1 MKHNKSFL
9 LAALSLL
16 SISSLAACS
25 AGNNE
30 DEPFEEPVYQ
40 VGDTVIQ
47 WTSEKDSKAVPLGIP
62 EGVNGKVEIDKSF
75 GNDDNQSLYFEVKG
89 SYVATN
95 EMEKPYINH
104 EHAKN
109 GDVISMYLYVPSDSN
124 IDTLQMELLHGNNNA
139 ITADSIKISESNT
152 QKWFRTVAIF
162 DTLDILTAIRLNF
175 KPIDSSKPV
184 QFYVDDLNITYGEE
198 TQKTGYE
205 FKDESLKEAFDGYL
219 TIGNIMSSNM
229 YNNTKMRQILKDN
242 FNSITAENEAK
253 PEAVLDQAA
262 CQELAKSDETAVAI
276 STSRFEKIYDWAEA
290 HHIPV
295 RHHTF
300 VWHQQTPGWF
310 FNKGYQNNGQQVTRE
325 VMVARLNNYLETMIE
340 TLDDRWPGLVY
351 ALDIVNE
358 AIEEVG
364 QQRRGN
370 WLNTVGEDYIY
381 QAFLA
386 ANKYKKDYQEL
397 YYNDYAFDQEEWG
410 GVERCQWA
418 VDELLKKAIDEK
430 LIDGIGIQ
438 SHIEKPEYADAVI
451 EDAKIICKA
460 GIKCQLT
467 ELDININSNSES
479 EFARQKD
486 LYKKVVKSVLEGNRD
501 GTMDVNAIIVWGVTD
516 DTSWHR
522 SNYPLMFDSNYAK
535 KPSYYGFME
544 AMEEFLRE

>member
-25 AGNNE
+25 AGSNE

-47 WTSEKDSKAVPLGIP
+47 WTSEKDSKVVPLGIP
-62 EGVNGKVEIDKSF
+62 EGVNGKAEIDKSF
-75 GNDDNQSLYFEVKG
+75 GNEDNQSLYFEVKG

-139 ITADSIKISESNT
+139 IAADSIKISENNT
-152 QKWFRTVAIF
+152 QKWFRTMAVF

-386 ANKYKKDYQEL
+386 ANKYKKDYQEV

-501 GTMDVNAIIVWGVTD
+501 GTMDVNAIIVWGITD

>member
-25 AGNNE
+25 AGSNE

-47 WTSEKDSKAVPLGIP
+47 WTSEKDSKVVPLGIP
-62 EGVNGKVEIDKSF
+62 EGVNGKAEIDKSF
-75 GNDDNQSLYFEVKG
+75 GNEDNQSLYFEVKG

-139 ITADSIKISESNT
+139 IAADSIKISENNT
-152 QKWFRTVAIF
+152 QKWFRTMAVF

-351 ALDIVNE
+351 AVDVANE
-358 AIEEVG
+358 AVQNG
-364 QQRRGN
+364 QVRKTDNNGAN
-370 WLNTVGEDYIY
+370 PNYWY
-381 QAFLA
+381 QTIGGDFV
-386 ANKYKKDYQEL
+386 
-397 YYNDYAFDQEEWG
+397 YYPPVHKRQ
-410 GVERCQWA
+410 
-418 VDELLKKAIDEK
+418 I
-430 LIDGIGIQ
+430 IIIQ
-438 SHIEKPEYADAVI
+438 
-451 EDAKIICKA
+451 
-460 GIKCQLT
+460 
-467 ELDININSNSES
+467 
-479 EFARQKD
+479 
-486 LYKKVVKSVLEGNRD
+486 
-501 GTMDVNAIIVWGVTD
+501 
-516 DTSWHR
+516 
-522 SNYPLMFDSNYAK
+522 
-535 KPSYYGFME
+535 
-544 AMEEFLRE
+544 